1 MNINNRVEPDE
12 LTVINSGTTRLRRLF
27 EHFRKRKLIWIIC
40 HIILIV
46 VIIVVV
52 TTTVLSNKTKREKTS
67 AIEITTP
74 TSASTTSS
82 ISSTT
87 ATTTK
92 KVTTELSSTSS
103 SSPTTATSDKN
114 MKWKQNAD
122 TIAGGPE
129 AGPASN
135 KLRNPCGIYVDS
147 DDLSIYIADTN
158 NHRIVKWESDSNNG
172 VVIAGGNGPG
182 EGMNQL
188 ETPADV
194 ILDKEKKYLIICDR
208 GNRRVMKWSL
218 QNNQD
223 QQIWIR
229 DISCWSLAMDNNGDL
244 YVSNAAKRE
253 VRRWKQGDSEGIVVA
268 GGNGQ
273 GTALNQLNQPNYIF
287 VDDDHSVYVADTFN
301 NRVMKWKKNANEG
314 ILIASGQIS
323 NENHNT
329 MVKPIGVIVDH
340 MGNIYVS
347 MTENNQIT
355 RWSPGATEGVPV
367 VGEKESGTGSTQLK
381 NPKDLSFDRHGNL
394 YVVDTENHR
403 IQKFDVDRD

>member
-1 MNINNRVEPDE
+1 NGE
-12 LTVINSGTTRLRRLF
+12 
-27 EHFRKRKLIWIIC
+27 
-40 HIILIV
+40 V
-46 VIIVVV
+46 V
-52 TTTVLSNKTKREKTS
+52 
-67 AIEITTP
+67 
-74 TSASTTSS
+74 
-82 ISSTT
+82 
-87 ATTTK
+87 
-92 KVTTELSSTSS
+92 
-103 SSPTTATSDKN
+103 
-114 MKWKQNAD
+114 
-122 TIAGGPE
+122 
-129 AGPASN
+129 
-135 KLRNPCGIYVDS
+135 
-147 DDLSIYIADTN
+147 
-158 NHRIVKWESDSNNG
+158 
-172 VVIAGGNGPG
+172 AGGNGDG
-182 EGMNQL
+182 DGMNQL
-188 ETPADV
+188 NIPTDV
-194 ILDKEKKYLIICDR
+194 VLDEEKKYLIICDR

-223 QQIWIR
+223 QQIWIP

-287 VDDDHSVYVADTFN
+287 VDEDHSVYVADTFN
-301 NRVMKWKKNANEG
+301 NRVMKWKKNTDEG
-314 ILIASGQIS
+314 ILIAPGQIS